1 MTETALDD
9 AGQVTLSARTIAA
22 GREVLTGQRRGFAA
36 LLPFAG
42 PAVIASIAYMDPG
55 NFATNIEAGA
65 KYGYALLWVVLAA
78 NVTAMLFQAQ
88 SARLG
93 IVTGRSLAQLCR
105 ERLPMPVVYG
115 MWAIS
120 EIAAMATDVAEFLG
134 AALGLSLLTG
144 LPLMLCLA
152 ATGLITYAVLT
163 IQRAGFRPMEILI
176 GVFVAVIGL
185 CYLIEL
191 SIAPPDW
198 AGVLAGTFVP
208 QLPDSRAVTLAVG
221 IIGATVMPHAIYLHS
236 SLTQGRMPTRDDGE
250 ITRVL
255 AWSNRE
261 VLMALGFA
269 GLVNMAMVSMAAAAF
284 HAGHDDVA
292 EIETAY
298 RTLTPLLGGA
308 AAAVFM
314 LSLLASGFSS
324 SVVGTMAGQT
334 IMQDFVNFTI
344 PMWVRRLITM
354 IPAFVVVG
362 LGVSATNALIM
373 SQVVLS
379 LVLPVPMA
387 ALIYMTARRD
397 IMGAFVNSRLMTTLG
412 TVAAVLVSL
421 LNIVLLLS
429 IAGVS
434 IPGLGD

>member
-1 MTETALDD
+1 MFEWI
-9 AGQVTLSARTIAA
+9 AGF
-22 GREVLTGQRRGFAA
+22 ERG
-36 LLPFAG
+36 
-42 PAVIASIAYMDPG
+42 D
-55 NFATNIEAGA
+55 
-65 KYGYALLWVVLAA
+65 
-78 NVTAMLFQAQ
+78 
-88 SARLG
+88 
-93 IVTGRSLAQLCR
+93 
-105 ERLPMPVVYG
+105 
-115 MWAIS
+115 
-120 EIAAMATDVAEFLG
+120 
-134 AALGLSLLTG
+134 AALGE
-144 LPLMLCLA
+144 
-152 ATGLITYAVLT
+152 
-163 IQRAGFRPMEILI
+163 R
-176 GVFVAVIGL
+176 
-185 CYLIEL
+185 
-191 SIAPPDW
+191 
-198 AGVLAGTFVP
+198 
-208 QLPDSRAVTLAVG
+208 
-221 IIGATVMPHAIYLHS
+221 
-236 SLTQGRMPTRDDGE
+236 
-250 ITRVL
+250 
-255 AWSNRE
+255 
-261 VLMALGFA
+261 
-269 GLVNMAMVSMAAAAF
+269 AAF

-298 RTLTPLLGGA
+298 RTRTPLLGGA